1 MNNKVIIIAEA
12 GVNHNGSLS
21 LAKELVTTA
30 AAAGAD
36 YVKFQTF
43 KAENLV
49 SKVAK
54 KAEYQTR
61 NMPAEADVTQFSM
74 LKQLELSYEDHLELI
89 HHCKDNNIKF
99 LSTAFDLESVDSLRQ
114 LGIKLWKIPSGE
126 ITNLPYLRAIG
137 ALNQDV
143 ILSTG
148 MSTLDEVASA
158 VDVLVEEGTER
169 KRISL
174 LHCTTEYPTPFA
186 EVNLRAIN
194 KMAAHFE
201 LPIGYSDHTMGIE
214 VAIAAVAMGSV
225 IIEKHF
231 TLDRTMEGPDHKASL
246 EPAELVK
253 MIASIR
259 NLEMAFGDGNKKPSP
274 SESHN
279 IVIVRKSVHL
289 KYDVKKGHIL
299 QEEDMV
305 MMRPGDGISPM
316 QLDNIVGRE
325 VLADLIEGHKLTW
338 ENLVSEK

>member
-21 LAKELVTTA
+21 LAKELVTSA

-54 KAEYQTR
+54 KAQYQTR
-61 NMPAEADVTQFSM
+61 NMPAEADATQFSM
-74 LKQLELSYEDHLELI
+74 LKQLELSYEDHIELI
-89 HHCKDNNIKF
+89 HHCKDSNIEF

-158 VDVLVEEGTER
+158 VNVLVKEGTDR

-194 KMAAHFE
+194 KMAAHFD

-274 SESHN
+274 SEFHN
-279 IVIVRKSVHL
+279 IAIVRKSIHL
-289 KYDVKKGHIL
+289 KHDVKKGHIL
-299 QEEDMV
+299 QEEDIV

-316 QLDNIVGRE
+316 QLDSIVGME
-325 VLADLIEGHKLTW
+325 VLTDLIEGHKVTW
-338 ENLVSEK
+338 ENLVCEK